1 MLQRDAALV
10 QRIAQKLSTCA
21 DPSRR
26 HLEKKAAE
34 EKERE
39 RQERR
44 RKERKN
50 RDAFMELLQRH
61 AAEGLLVARMR
72 WKVGCLHLY
81 RHLKI
86 TAIVQLK
93 WA

>member
-1 MLQRDAALV
+1 MHGPLAHLMLL
-10 QRIAQKLSTCA
+10 I
-21 DPSRR
+21 R

-50 RDAFMELLQRH
+50 RDAFVELLQKH
-61 AAEGLLVARMR
+61 ISEGVLVARMR
-72 WKVGCLHLY
+72 WKVYLTHA
-81 RHLKI
+81 LKS
-86 TAIVQLK
+86 A
-93 WA
+93 

>member
-1 MLQRDAALV
+1 MPT
-10 QRIAQKLSTCA
+10 TC
-21 DPSRR
+21 R

-34 EKERE
+34 EKEKE

-61 AAEGLLVARMR
+61 VSEGVLVARMR
-72 WKVGCLHLY
+72 WKVTV
-81 RHLKI
+81 RHAQPPTVLP
-86 TAIVQLK
+86 AAHPFCRLCCALPGVCESLLQ
-93 WA
+93 

>member
-1 MLQRDAALV
+1 MPT
-10 QRIAQKLSTCA
+10 TC
-21 DPSRR
+21 R

-50 RDAFMELLQRH
+50 RDAFMELLQRQVS
-61 AAEGLLVARMR
+61 EGVLVARMR
-72 WKVGCLHLY
+72 WKVTSSLHS
-81 RHLKI
+81 I
-86 TAIVQLK
+86 Q
-93 WA
+93 

>member
-1 MLQRDAALV
+1 MFT
-10 QRIAQKLSTCA
+10 TC
-21 DPSRR
+21 R

-50 RDAFMELLQRH
+50 RDAFIELLQRH
-61 AAEGLLVARMR
+61 VSEGVLVARMR
-72 WKVGCLHLY
+72 WKVTSSSHS
-81 RHLKI
+81 I
-86 TAIVQLK
+86 Q
-93 WA
+93 

>member
-1 MLQRDAALV
+1 MHILT
-10 QRIAQKLSTCA
+10 TC
-21 DPSRR
+21 R

-44 RKERKN
+44 RKERRN

-61 AAEGLLVARMR
+61 VSEGVLVARMR
-72 WKVGCLHLY
+72 WKV
-81 RHLKI
+81 
-86 TAIVQLK
+86 TSS
-93 WA
+93 